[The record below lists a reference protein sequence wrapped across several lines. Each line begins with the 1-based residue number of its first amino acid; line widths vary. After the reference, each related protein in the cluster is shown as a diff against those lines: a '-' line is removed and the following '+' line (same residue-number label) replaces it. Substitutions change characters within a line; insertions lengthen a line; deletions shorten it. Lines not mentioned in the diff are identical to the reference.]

1 MDALKLKGSCGEK
14 SEDGID
20 NVKPSNKEQLSPE
33 AEAESR
39 SPIAMSTAGQSA
51 SPAAQLTIFYAGSVT
66 VFDAIP
72 AEKAREIMLIAAASA
87 VAAKP
92 ADGKKV
98 APGSGSTTP
107 VLSRSPSLQSTAT
120 ALASP
125 LSPLYPNQPR
135 ALCKLQ
141 AEIPIARRHSLQR
154 FLEKRRDR
162 LVSKAPYSTPTTKVS
177 GNTDANHNAEA
188 SLEVGTG
195 CFNNEEIQ
203 HTASK
208 VA

>member
-1 MDALKLKGSCGEK
+1 MDALKLKGGCCEK
-14 SEDGID
+14 SEDGND
-20 NVKPSNKEQLSPE
+20 DVKPPNKERLSPE
-33 AEAESR
+33 AEVESR

-51 SPAAQLTIFYAGSVT
+51 TPPAQLTIFYAGSVM
-66 VFDAIP
+66 VFDSIP

-107 VLSRSPSLQSTAT
+107 VLSRSPSLQSTTT

-125 LSPLYPNQPR
+125 LSPLYPIQPN

-162 LVSKAPYSTPTTKVS
+162 LVSKAPYLTPMGKVS
-177 GNTDANHNAEA
+177 GNTNANDSAEA
-188 SLEVGTG
+188 SSEVGTG

-203 HTASK
+203 PTASK